1 MGLCL
6 WILSQKMNMANRFKA
21 FAVDLLRPTP
31 ASDDAVELE
40 APAQPAGRDDH
51 VDPEAPAQ
59 PVRGDAVDPEAPAQA
74 AGLGVEQRKMEWT
87 KNMVAFCLA
96 SAIALA
102 LLPVQVHSQLPTGL
116 LCLSLAI
123 LLGFSS
129 FFLLL
134 LLTLLP
140 LTLAGLAF
148 LLQWRRGITDPSTR
162 CLLFSNGFCSHP
174 RCCRWAGLVDFVLG
188 CGFCAVGLSGLRGG
202 SWWVSVGGLARSGS
216 GWVAGCFLVGL
227 WGGSRSALGG
237 SEMSVS
243 FVEHLEDNANHSSSP
258 PSATVSI
265 DLSGLYNPPVSE
277 LLNGRAFSSEQH
289 LKGIIKFCGGP
300 ILIAEYMEEVL
311 TNPKA
316 GFYINRDV
324 FGTEMVGVWAM
335 CLWEQMGQPNK
346 VNLVELGPGLGTLM
360 ADLLRDASKFKCFTG
375 SLHIHMVECSPT
387 LQKFQ
392 HSNLKCK
399 DEDTNDKFN
408 KRSVS
413 TLARTPVTWHA
424 ALEQGDDLVVGVAKD
439 PLPLHVVG
447 LSSDIPHYYLVA
459 SYAIWECPGLSG
471 LGP

>member
-6 WILSQKMNMANRFKA
+6 WILSQKMTMANRFKA

-51 VDPEAPAQ
+51 VDLQ
-59 PVRGDAVDPEAPAQA
+59 KLQLNSWT
-74 AGLGVEQRKMEWT
+74 LGIMLTQKLQLNQLGPRSTSSSSWT
-87 KNMVAFCLA
+87 LK
-96 SAIALA
+96 
-102 LLPVQVHSQLPTGL
+102 HQLK
-116 LCLSLAI
+116 
-123 LLGFSS
+123 
-129 FFLLL
+129 
-134 LLTLLP
+134 
-140 LTLAGLAF
+140 
-148 LLQWRRGITDPSTR
+148 Q
-162 CLLFSNGFCSHP
+162 
-174 RCCRWAGLVDFVLG
+174 CCRWAGLVDFVLG

-237 SEMSVS
+237 SEMSVWSQIPNSS

-360 ADLLRDASKFKCFTG
+360 ADLLRLSSSFYCRMPPNLNASPG

-424 ALEQGDDLVVGVAKD
+424 ALEQVPSGCMK
-439 PLPLHVVG
+439 
-447 LSSDIPHYYLVA
+447 LSSTSRHT
-459 SYAIWECPGLSG
+459 
-471 LGP
+471 